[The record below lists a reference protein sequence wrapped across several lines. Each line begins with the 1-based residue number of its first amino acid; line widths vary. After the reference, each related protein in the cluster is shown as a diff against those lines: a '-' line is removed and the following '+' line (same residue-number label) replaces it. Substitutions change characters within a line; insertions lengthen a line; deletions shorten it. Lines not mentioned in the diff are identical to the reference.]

1 MDTIRS
7 ANSPA
12 ITNIDQLPIVK
23 EALREESDDI
33 YYAEKILTLATALL
47 AHFPFQFRLVNEML
61 DANGKYPV
69 QVISEAER
77 RSIERATAPLDEVV
91 PHHKEYILRLGV
103 TSSNN
108 NDIDAGNGLIEP
120 ARMYVFS
127 SNNEIRVCTAL
138 TEDF

>member
-1 MDTIRS
+1 M
-7 ANSPA
+7 
-12 ITNIDQLPIVK
+12 K

-108 NDIDAGNGLIEP
+108 NDIDGNGLIEP